1 MDTSPLPADWLVRA
15 NRAAIVA
22 ALLSTTIHEVNNA
35 LQVISGSAEMLRPD
49 TPADVIVRRSDAIGG
64 QARRGSAL
72 LAELS
77 SFARDEGPDLQR
89 ADVGQIG
96 QRALAMR
103 QYTLARLSIAGG
115 FEAQGPLRP
124 AAARPRAVLQIVFNL
139 LLNAEAALAGRPAA
153 RIVVTARQCGGRV
166 ELTVDDNGPGLPPE
180 IAQRRFQPEL
190 GDSVSGLG
198 IGLAVSR
205 WLAERDGGAIEHRP
219 SALGG
224 CAVTL
229 SLPALAAPSG
239 SGD

>member
-1 MDTSPLPADWLVRA
+1 MDESSPPAEWLARA
-15 NRAAIVA
+15 NRLATVA

-49 TPADVIVRRSDAIGG
+49 TPSDVLARRSDAIGSH
-64 QARRGSAL
+64 ARRGSAL

-77 SFARDEGPDLQR
+77 TFARDDTPEQHR

-103 QYTLARLSIAGG
+103 QYTLARLSIESG
-115 FEAQGPLRP
+115 FEARGPLKP
-124 AAARPRAVLQIVFNL
+124 ASARPRAVFQIVVNL
-139 LLNAEAALAGRPAA
+139 LLNAEAALAGRPAG
-153 RIVVTARQCGGRV
+153 RILVTACQEGGRV
-166 ELTVDDNGPGLPPE
+166 ELTVDDNGPGLAPAVE
-180 IAQRRFQPEL
+180 QRLFQPAI
-190 GDSVSGLG
+190 GTTSKGLG

-224 CAVTL
+224 CAFTL
-229 SLPALAAPSG
+229 SLPILAG
-239 SGD
+239 S